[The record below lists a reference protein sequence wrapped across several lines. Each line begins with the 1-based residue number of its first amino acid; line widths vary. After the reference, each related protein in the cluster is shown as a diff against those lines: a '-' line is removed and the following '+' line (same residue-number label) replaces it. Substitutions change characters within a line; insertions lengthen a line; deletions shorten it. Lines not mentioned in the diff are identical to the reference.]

1 MSRHVAP
8 RHISVS
14 CRVMSRHFTS
24 RRIMSH
30 YVALCLNISAISH
43 AVEFILVVL
52 RSGSHVMSRHAMS
65 HQCVMLG
72 YVTSFHVTSHHVTLC
87 RIMSQYL
94 SHLTCSRVRSC
105 CVEIRITRHVTSCRV
120 TSHYVTSFH
129 NISRHVMSCPVLSC
143 RVTLCYVMSRHVM

>member
-52 RSGSHVMSRHAMS
+52 RSGSHVMSRHVAPCHISVSCWVMS
-65 HQCVMLG
+65 RHF
-72 YVTSFHVTSHHVTLC
+72 TSR
-87 RIMSQYL
+87 RIMS
-94 SHLTCSRVRSC
+94 
-105 CVEIRITRHVTSCRV
+105 
-120 TSHYVTSFH
+120 HYVALCL
-129 NISRHVMSCPVLSC
+129 NISAISHAVEFILVVLRSGSH
-143 RVTLCYVMSRHVM
+143 VMSRHVASHRIMSRLFTTFHVMSRHVLYCHVA